1 MLSNDSK
8 GSVVFKRVH
17 KFSSRN
23 DSVIPF
29 CVFAWVHGKLFYL
42 PWIVV
47 IFINEIL
54 TQMKG
59 RGSSEIQCMVKH
71 SPAQISQWGKL
82 LFWHGYL
89 LSVFFPVL
97 NNFCEDAMPSLEIDL
112 SVFVCIL
119 LYNTWYCFLSCI
131 QPKPSANISTD
142 TEWKSNT
149 THWYACEEALP
160 KLIVSSAKAWSSG
173 WSKQVGVKVLAWR
186 GDKGT
191 TQCK

>member
-42 PWIVV
+42 PWIVD
-47 IFINEIL
+47 IFINEIS

-119 LYNTWYCFLSCI
+119 LYITWYVFFLVYNLNQVLIFQQI
-131 QPKPSANISTD
+131 QNESQTLHTGMPMKRHCQS
-142 TEWKSNT
+142 
-149 THWYACEEALP
+149 
-160 KLIVSSAKAWSSG
+160 
-173 WSKQVGVKVLAWR
+173 
-186 GDKGT
+186 
-191 TQCK
+191 